1 MIGMILNPSMAFL
14 SPKNVGFNIVVPK
27 CAKTPCIYIKTCPDI
42 LNAVW
47 NGQNCFGQTTR

>member
-27 CAKTPCIYIKTCPDI
+27 CA
-42 LNAVW
+42 
-47 NGQNCFGQTTR
+47 FGEDPLYLYKNLS